1 MQCKLSFTSPI
12 VTSDDNAGRNK
23 VLKLGT
29 HTEKVR
35 VNAKEAKSSIQ
46 RKTRNKQIKKS
57 RKNHGVPLQAL
68 NWRS

>member
-1 MQCKLSFTSPI
+1 MQCKLSFTSS
-12 VTSDDNAGRNK
+12 VVNSDDNAGRNK
-23 VLKLGT
+23 VVKLGT
-29 HTEKVR
+29 HIEKIT

-57 RKNHGVPLQAL
+57 RKNHVVPLQAL